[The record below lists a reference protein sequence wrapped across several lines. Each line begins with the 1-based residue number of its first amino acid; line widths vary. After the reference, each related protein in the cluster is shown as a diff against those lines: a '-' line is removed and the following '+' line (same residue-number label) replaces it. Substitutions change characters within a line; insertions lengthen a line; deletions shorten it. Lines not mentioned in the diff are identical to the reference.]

1 MIAFAVLE
9 GVVDLLYREPSGD
22 YVIVDYK
29 TDMALSQVSQEA
41 YRQQLS
47 LYAGQLERITGGRV
61 RELVLVCCQ
70 PTVRQVMAYEH
81 VGG

>member
-1 MIAFAVLE
+1 M
-9 GVVDLLYREPSGD
+9 DC
-22 YVIVDYK
+22 K

-41 YRQQLS
+41 DRQQLS

-81 VGG
+81 ARR